1 MTQHGGR
8 SLYGST
14 LKILDDDAVKF
25 PAIGITMIDAGQR
38 CAEGG
43 KIVTKHGGRSLYGST
58 LKILDDD
65 AVKFPAIGI
74 TIIDACQK
82 CAQVEKL

>member
-1 MTQHGGR
+1 MLKLKIVTQHGGR

-25 PAIGITMIDAGQR
+25 PAIGITMIDACQR

-43 KIVTKHGGRSLYGST
+43 KIVTKHGGRSLYGSI
-58 LKILDDD
+58 LK
-65 AVKFPAIGI
+65 K
-74 TIIDACQK
+74 
-82 CAQVEKL
+82 VEKSSRLTVVVFNLF